1 MISSPMNF
9 PRDTVILVSI
19 LLVTALALPCRAAP
33 RLFLSSGNPGGVYYR
48 VSTEIADYL
57 AAQNIVELEVLS
69 DPTLG
74 SLVNRQRLIDGEVD
88 LALLQNDT
96 PTHPD
101 IKAVLPIYPEVL
113 HIIYP
118 DTLAPGSLRELVVG
132 RRVAMGPADSGT
144 ARFTKYLLH
153 GLGIQPDEYTP
164 VYPPFAHNFLCD
176 SIEVS
181 CAVTGLNNPL
191 TLQMVNGGGGT
202 LWSLDDPELAFRGS
216 TIDGFCL
223 HYPQARS
230 FIIPK
235 NTYGLA
241 PLDPVLTVAVDAVLV
256 CRADLD
262 AGIIYDIVHGILAGK
277 PLLAQND
284 HVLNGLSEEF
294 DPQQLNFTLHDG
306 CRQYLERDRPGFF
319 ERYAEVFGLGFTIML
334 ALYGAITALAR
345 WRQQRKKDRIDVY
358 YEEVLAIKSDLTA
371 APTHAACDEASHRL
385 YDLRERAFVQLVN
398 EQLAADES
406 FRIFVTLLNDVL
418 REISSRRP
426 RIETGD

>member
-1 MISSPMNF
+1 MLVIALLPMALTSP
-9 PRDTVILVSI
+9 
-19 LLVTALALPCRAAP
+19 ALATQKLI
-33 RLFLSSGNPGGVYYR
+33 LSSGNPGGVYYR
-48 VSTEIADYL
+48 VSTEIAAYL
-57 AAQNIVELEVLS
+57 AEQDIVELEVLS
-69 DPTLG
+69 DPALG

-118 DTLAPGSLRELVVG
+118 DSLAPRDLKELVVG
-132 RRVAMGPADSGT
+132 RRVAMGPEDSGT

-153 GLGIQPDEYTP
+153 GLGIEPDEYTP

-176 SIEVS
+176 SIDVS

-191 TLQMVNGGGGT
+191 TLQMVNGGGGK

-235 NTYGLA
+235 STYGLA
-241 PLDPVLTVAVDAVLV
+241 PSEPILTVAVDAVLV

-262 AGIIYDIVHGILAGK
+262 AGLIYDMVRGILAGK
-277 PLLAQND
+277 PFLAQSD
-284 HVLNGLSEEF
+284 HVLNGLTEEF

-345 WRQQRKKDRIDVY
+345 WRRRRKKDRIDVY
-358 YEEVLAIKSDLTA
+358 YEEVLAIKSDLTETSSNA
-371 APTHAACDEASHRL
+371 ICDEASRRL
-385 YDLRERAFVQLVN
+385 YALRERAFVQLVN

-418 REISSRRP
+418 REIASRRP
-426 RIETGD
+426 RVEAGD